1 MSEGLRSKT
10 WKPEGLALL
19 SVALLWGAAGITG
32 CGGVPKTHYYTVA
45 MPALTPVNDPKTSF
59 VLDVERFRAPEVLR
73 DERILYYQ
81 SATELNFYEY
91 HRWTSAPADMTAD
104 LVARRLKGA
113 DIFREVRLFPHS
125 KPGDFVLRG
134 HLLNFEEV
142 DYQSGGGVRVGLE
155 LSLVRTRDHQ
165 VIWSDRRLATRSL
178 EGKGVEGVVKSLND
192 ATGQLLNEFLPA
204 LSAEIE
210 RESERASQQSK

>member
-1 MSEGLRSKT
+1 MTEGLWSKT
-10 WKPEGLALL
+10 WNHEGRALL
-19 SVALLWGAAGITG
+19 SVAVFVSAAVITG

-73 DERILYYQ
+73 DDRILYYQ

-91 HRWTSAPADMTAD
+91 HRWTAAPADMTAD

-142 DYQSGGGVRVGLE
+142 DYQSGGAVRVGLE
-155 LSLVRTRDHQ
+155 LALVRTRDHQ
-165 VIWSDRRLATRSL
+165 VIWTDRRLATRGL

-204 LSAEIE
+204 LSAEVE
-210 RESERASQQSK
+210 RESERDSQKSK

>member
-1 MSEGLRSKT
+1 
-10 WKPEGLALL
+10 
-19 SVALLWGAAGITG
+19 
-32 CGGVPKTHYYTVA
+32 

-91 HRWTSAPADMTAD
+91 HRWTAAPADMTAD

-165 VIWSDRRLATRSL
+165 VIWSDRRLATRGL

-204 LSAEIE
+204 LSAEVE